1 MWTCIR
7 KGPFS
12 LNIPYMEGQP
22 GPPCSQ
28 RTNGPIITLVWG
40 MTDNI
45 KPFVRNKKLLDS
57 SLINLFLDSFPSGR
71 ARRKVESLSQDQL
84 SRNHWSSQHPPAHQ
98 PLWVRKTFVRD
109 TWDLAP
115 MYQENDWALVRYPT
129 RRGKISPLDLL
140 AATARS
146 SGVSSRK
153 SVNTLIILYRV
164 EKQTVWAIC

>member
-1 MWTCIR
+1 MGVGNKLWTDSAALWINRECTFCQNEYGHHKNYLPSKHFFTFSPSLWTCIR

-40 MTDNI
+40 MTHNI

-57 SLINLFLDSFPSGR
+57 SLINLHLDSSPSGR

-98 PLWVRKTFVRD
+98 PLWIQNICEGYLGSGTNVPRK
-109 TWDLAP
+109 
-115 MYQENDWALVRYPT
+115 
-129 RRGKISPLDLL
+129 
-140 AATARS
+140 
-146 SGVSSRK
+146 
-153 SVNTLIILYRV
+153 
-164 EKQTVWAIC
+164 